1 MIAKKENFDEKEN
14 SNGLEAGSE
23 IIETS
28 IDDNT
33 DIREQQNKE
42 ATMDSMTLD
51 AAAEIVDAT
60 MEEIEPTTA
69 DEFNEEYLKE
79 EVSEI
84 EKELEKNLNT
94 LGRTVQQLMEKM
106 DDMNQNT
113 VNLKHRIQV
122 LETRVGVIH

>member
-1 MIAKKENFDEKEN
+1 MIAKKENFDEKVN
-14 SNGLEAGSE
+14 GNGLETGSE

-28 IDDNT
+28 KDDNT

-42 ATMDSMTLD
+42 ATTMTLD

-60 MEEIEPTTA
+60 MEGIEPTTA
-69 DEFNEEYLKE
+69 DELNEEYLE
-79 EVSEI
+79 EVDNI

-94 LGRTVQQLMEKM
+94 LGRTVQQLMTKM
-106 DDMNQNT
+106 DDINQNT

>member
-1 MIAKKENFDEKEN
+1 MIAKKENFDKE
-14 SNGLEAGSE
+14 
-23 IIETS
+23 

-33 DIREQQNKE
+33 DVREQQNKE
-42 ATMDSMTLD
+42 ATTMTLD

-106 DDMNQNT
+106 DDLNQGM
-113 VNLKHRIQV
+113 VGLKHRIQV